1 MRVGLLGDFDASVVA
16 HQAIPRA
23 LALAAVELSLEVEP
37 VWIHSSRAGGIEPGQ
52 MNALWCVPNSP
63 YSDPDA
69 IIDAIRAARE
79 NEQPFLG
86 TCGGYQH
93 AVLEFARNRLGL
105 SQAQS
110 SEDHPDASMPLISAL
125 SCRLASERDAIN
137 LEPGSRI
144 AKIYRLRRIVEEY
157 NCGFGVN
164 PDYLPRFAESDL
176 KFSGFDDAGDPR
188 IAEIPR
194 HRFFIATAFQPER
207 SAFAGRAHPLVL
219 ALLKA
224 AE

>member
-1 MRVGLLGDFDASVVA
+1 MRVGLLGDFDASVIA

-37 VWIHSSRAGGIEPGQ
+37 VWIHSSRAGGVEVVR
-52 MNALWCVPNSP
+52 MDALWCVPNSP
-63 YSDPDA
+63 YADPDA
-69 IIDAIRAARE
+69 IIDAIRVARE
-79 NEQPFLG
+79 TGQPFLG

-110 SEDHPDASMPLISAL
+110 SEENPATSMPLINAL

-137 LEPGSRI
+137 LEPGSR
-144 AKIYRLRRIVEEY
+144 AGEIYRQRRIVEEY

-164 PDYLPRFAESDL
+164 PEYLSHFVESEL
-176 KFSGFDDAGDPR
+176 KFSGFDDAGGPR
-188 IAEIPR
+188 IAEIPL

-219 ALLKA
+219 ALLRA
-224 AE
+224 SA